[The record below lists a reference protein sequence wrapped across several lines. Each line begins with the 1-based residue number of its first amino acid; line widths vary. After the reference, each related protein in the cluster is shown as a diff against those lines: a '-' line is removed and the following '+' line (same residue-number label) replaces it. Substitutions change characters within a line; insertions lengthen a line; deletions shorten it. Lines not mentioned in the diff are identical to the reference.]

1 MRVLILG
8 GSTEAS
14 ALARLIA
21 GRNEIAAVLSLAG
34 RTQNP
39 TPLPIPMRIGGFG
52 GIAGLVD
59 YLTRERIGAVV
70 DATHPFAAQMSR
82 HAEAACCELG
92 LPRLVLTRAAWAAVE
107 GDRWIEVADA
117 AEAAQA
123 LGTKPRRVFLTVG
136 RLSLP
141 AFASAPQ
148 HRYVVRAIEEPE
160 GLSALPDHRLI
171 LDRPPFHIEDE
182 THLMRDET
190 IDVVV
195 SKNSG
200 GGTGYAKIVAAREL
214 GLPVV
219 MIRRPRPA
227 AGVVLHD
234 PQAAL
239 DWILRQG
246 RAP

>member
-21 GRNEIAAVLSLAG
+21 GRQEIGAVLSLAG

-39 TPLPIPMRIGGFG
+39 VPSPIPSRAGGFG
-52 GIAGLVD
+52 GVAGLVD
-59 YLTRERIGAVV
+59 YLRRERIEALI

-82 HAEAACCELG
+82 HAEAACRELD
-92 LPRLVLTRAAWAAVE
+92 LPRLVLTRLPWSATDK
-107 GDRWIEVADA
+107 DRWIDVADA
-117 AEAAQA
+117 SAAACA
-123 LGTKPRRVFLTVG
+123 LGVQPRRVFLTVG

-141 AFASAPQ
+141 AFAAAPQ
-148 HRYVVRAIEEPE
+148 HRYVVRAIDEPE
-160 GLSALPDHRLI
+160 GLAALPDHRLI
-171 LDRPPFHIEDE
+171 LARPPFRIEDE
-182 THLMRDET
+182 MRVMSEER
-190 IDVVV
+190 IDIVV

-200 GGTGYAKIVAAREL
+200 GGASYAKIAAAREL

-219 MIRRPRPA
+219 MIRPPKHIDGAVVYDPR
-227 AGVVLHD
+227 
-234 PQAAL
+234 AAL
-239 DWILRQG
+239 EWITRQG

>member
-21 GRNEIAAVLSLAG
+21 GREEIEATFSLAG

-39 TPLPIPMRIGGFG
+39 APLPTPLRVGGFG
-52 GIAGLVD
+52 GIEGLIA
-59 YLTRERIGAVV
+59 YLRRERIEAVI

-82 HAEAACCELG
+82 HAEAACRTLG
-92 LPRLVLTRAAWAAVE
+92 LSRLVLTRAAWTAVD
-107 GDRWIEVADA
+107 GDRWLEVADA
-117 AEAAQA
+117 EEAART
-123 LGTKPRRVFLTVG
+123 LGRDPRRVFLTVG

-141 AFASAPQ
+141 AFAIAPQ
-148 HRYVVRAIEEPE
+148 HRYIVRAIDEPK
-160 GLSALPDHRLI
+160 GLAALPDHRLI
-171 LDRPPFHIEDE
+171 LARPPFRIEDE
-182 THLMRDET
+182 MRLMREER
-190 IDVVV
+190 IDIVI

-200 GGTGYAKIVAAREL
+200 GEASYAKIAAAREL
-214 GLPVV
+214 GLPVM
-219 MIRRPRPA
+219 MIRRPKGTDGPT
-227 AGVVLHD
+227 LHD

-239 DWILRQG
+239 DWISRQG

>member
-21 GRNEIAAVLSLAG
+21 GRDEIEAVLSLAG
-34 RTQNP
+34 RTRNP

-59 YLTRERIGAVV
+59 HLTRERIEAVI
-70 DATHPFAAQMSR
+70 DATHPFAARMSR
-82 HAEAACCELG
+82 HAEAACRELG
-92 LPRLVLTRAAWAAVE
+92 LPRLVLTRAPWAMVE
-107 GDRWIEVADA
+107 GDRWIDVADA
-117 AEAAQA
+117 EEAAQA
-123 LGTKPRRVFLTVG
+123 LGATPRRVFLTVG

-160 GLSALPDHRLI
+160 GLVALPDHRLI
-171 LDRPPFHIEDE
+171 LARPPFRIEDE
-182 THLMRDET
+182 TRLMRDET

-200 GGTGYAKIVAAREL
+200 GEASYAKIVAARAL

-219 MIRRPRPA
+219 MMRRPKLPEGA
-227 AGVVLHD
+227 VLHD
-234 PQAAL
+234 PRAVV
-239 DWILRQG
+239 DWISRQG
-246 RAP
+246 RSP

>member
-14 ALARLIA
+14 ALARLVA
-21 GRNEIAAVLSLAG
+21 GREEIEAVFSLAG

-39 TPLPIPMRIGGFG
+39 APLPIPLRVGGFG
-52 GIAGLVD
+52 GIEGLID
-59 YLTRERIGAVV
+59 YLGRERIDAVI
-70 DATHPFAAQMSR
+70 DATHPFAAQMSH
-82 HAEAACCELG
+82 HAEAACRAHR
-92 LPRLVLTRAAWAAVE
+92 LPRLVLTRTPWTAVE
-107 GDRWIEVADA
+107 GDRWIEIADA
-117 AEAAQA
+117 AQAAQA
-123 LGTKPRRVFLTVG
+123 LGSVPRRVFLTVG

-141 AFASAPQ
+141 AFAIAPQ

-160 GLSALPDHRLI
+160 GLAALPNHRLI
-171 LDRPPFHIEDE
+171 LTRPPFRIEDE
-182 THLMRDET
+182 VRLMREEK
-190 IDVVV
+190 IDTLV

-200 GGTGYAKIVAAREL
+200 GEASYAKIAAAREL

-219 MIRRPRPA
+219 MINRPKPA
-227 AGVVLHD
+227 DGPSLHD

-239 DWILRQG
+239 DWISRQG